1 VALVTLPSLM
11 PHPPKNNQPAG
22 LVAFDATSKKTINL
36 WHGWFG
42 FPFPMAVVMLPSLM
56 LHLKENNQPVPFVA
70 SFDATS
76 KQIAALMAVFL

>member
-1 VALVTLPSLM
+1 M
-11 PHPPKNNQPAG
+11 PHP
-22 LVAFDATSKKTINL
+22 KTINL
-36 WHGWFG
+36 WQFWFG

-56 LHLKENNQPVPFVA
+56 LHLKENNQPVPYVA